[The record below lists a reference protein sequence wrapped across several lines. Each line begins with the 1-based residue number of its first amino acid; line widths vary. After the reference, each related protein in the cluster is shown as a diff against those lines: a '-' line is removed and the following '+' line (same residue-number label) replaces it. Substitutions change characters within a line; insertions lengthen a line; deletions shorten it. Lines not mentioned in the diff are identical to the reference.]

1 MDVNKLA
8 ERLTRLSPE
17 HFRDIYAAVDMLCD
31 ELGYTKSSLG
41 KDLMKAQEN
50 DDFSTA
56 REILDTQED
65 LLHAMNIIQQFLS
78 EFKIEQEFEDDVP
91 EDELPI
97 SEDDSDDAER
107 IDYSQYDMDDTI
119 AYDIENTPVTFKRP
133 AAFSYKGKRH
143 PVTKW
148 KILLVQLCSIF
159 YREQPDTIR
168 SMVGEERQAGQ
179 RRVKL
184 SLNPGELHS
193 PAQISNS
200 DIWIETN
207 RSAANIRTWILLIMD
222 RLGVPYEEVKV
233 FFRRDYAALHSQ
245 DEQETMSLRESM
257 DDQ

>member
-8 ERLTRLSPE
+8 ERLERLSPE
-17 HFRDIYAAVDMLCD
+17 HFRDIYAAIDMLCD
-31 ELGYTKSSLG
+31 ELGYTKTSLG

-56 REILDTQED
+56 REILDTQEN

-78 EFKIEQEFEDDVP
+78 EYELEQAP
-91 EDELPI
+91 EDAVSEEELPI
-97 SEDDSDDAER
+97 TEDETDEVER
-107 IDYSQYDMDDTI
+107 IDYSQYDMDDTV

-148 KILLVQLCSIF
+148 KTLLVQLCGIF
-159 YREQPDTIR
+159 YREQPDVIR
-168 SMVGEERQAGQ
+168 SMVGEERQPGQ

-184 SLNPGELHS
+184 SLNPDELHS
-193 PAQISNS
+193 PAQITNS
-200 DIWIETN
+200 GIWIETN
-207 RSAANIRTWILLIMD
+207 RSAANIRAWILLIME

-245 DEQETMSLRESM
+245 DEQETESLRESIEE
-257 DDQ
+257 Q